1 MFLMNEY
8 ADAVTIGD
16 ATVPSACAW
25 RDPVSKPF
33 ANWEAVS
40 EPLIAGCMFL
50 KCDDFCGLGRY
61 GFLESEDFGLKL
73 GDVLGASRDRQCE
86 EDDQCAEHWA
96 ESSPYRLRYNARSV
110 VIAVAIGTT
119 SQRKLT

>member
-1 MFLMNEY
+1 MVCLLQFYNGRRGRGRAGGVAQGLLNC
-8 ADAVTIGD
+8 
-16 ATVPSACAW
+16 PLS
-25 RDPVSKPF
+25 VSKPF

-50 KCDDFCGLGRY
+50 KCDNFCGLGRY

-86 EDDQCAEHWA
+86 EDDQCSHA
-96 ESSPYRLRYNARSV
+96 PSV
-110 VIAVAIGTT
+110 VRIACDTNAHSTVISGAIGTT
-119 SQRKLT
+119 S